1 MQTRSNNLPC
11 FKKKSCFYFYSILFF
26 LVLSTILIVL
36 VYGFHFSQVF
46 LMLGIISITISILL
60 TITFYISLYYCIL
73 KPLSAVSK
81 DTKDMDLACM
91 PFQIPQNHQCQELD
105 NLFYRFGAHYK
116 SITERLNE
124 SLKTVEDFKLS
135 LEILAN
141 ATSKLAQ
148 SAVQINTTISEVLT
162 GANIQAESITFS
174 ANAMNTI
181 SESVSNIA
189 KQFETIES
197 NFEHNLAC
205 AKEGHETTTHIKKQM
220 QDVSITTAQTA
231 DIIQALSLK
240 AEEINH
246 IVYIIMGIADQTN
259 LLALNATIEA
269 ARAGESGRG
278 FAVVADEIRKLSD
291 QSAASLSQIK
301 VVVNTMH
308 TLVKNATDCS
318 LQNTQKVSATTLS
331 LDALGN
337 EFTTILANIT
347 AVSNAIAHVTDLT
360 HDFYNNYSRATGE
373 LEGIAGI
380 SQETASSAQV
390 VLSQSENQ
398 LTLLANFKNTL
409 KVLENHSN

>member
-26 LVLSTILIVL
+26 LVLSAILIVL

-60 TITFYISLYYCIL
+60 TISFYISLYYCIL

-81 DTKDMDLACM
+81 DMGLACI
-91 PFQIPQNHQCQELD
+91 PFQMPQNHQCQELD
-105 NLFYRFGAHYK
+105 NLFYRFEAHYS
-116 SITERLNE
+116 SINERLNE

-148 SAVQINTTISEVLT
+148 STVQINTTISEVLT

-197 NFEHNLAC
+197 NFGHNLAC

-220 QDVSITTAQTA
+220 QDVSITTSQTA
-231 DIIQALSLK
+231 DIIQALNLK

-301 VVVNTMH
+301 VVVNAMH

-331 LDALGN
+331 LDVLGN